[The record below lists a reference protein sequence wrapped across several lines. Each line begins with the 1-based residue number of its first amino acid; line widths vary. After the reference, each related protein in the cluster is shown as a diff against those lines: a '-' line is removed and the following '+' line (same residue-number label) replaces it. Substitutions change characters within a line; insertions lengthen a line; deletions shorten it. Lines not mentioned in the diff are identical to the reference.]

1 MTEMSNK
8 AGAFS
13 IQWMKEIS
21 KLDMFHTQELLPILS
36 LTNTSFARVDKLSL
50 LQELECPKALSIIRF
65 HFTAEKREGKRFKYI
80 LVFGTIKKNAGKE
93 RTYVT
98 TDC

>member
-1 MTEMSNK
+1 MSNK

-50 LQELECPKALSIIRF
+50 LQELECPDAHSIIRF
-65 HFTAEKREGKRFKYI
+65 KGRKAGGKTFQIHSCFWY
-80 LVFGTIKKNAGKE
+80 
-93 RTYVT
+93 Y
-98 TDC
+98 

>member
-8 AGAFS
+8 TGAFS

-50 LQELECPKALSIIRF
+50 LQELECPDGHSIIRF
-65 HFTAEKREGKRFKYI
+65 ILRPKKREGKRFKYI
-80 LVFGTIKKNAGKE
+80 LVFGTIKKNA
-93 RTYVT
+93 
-98 TDC
+98 